1 MNSQKR
7 FSALLTAL
15 LALTVLLGGMAF
27 AQNSSKKAKDKD
39 AAAAQSGAKV
49 DLNTASETD
58 LNNLPGVG
66 PSTTK
71 KIIAGRPYSSV
82 DDLQKAGLTAKQI
95 DKIRGLT
102 TVSGGA
108 ATSASAKPTAS
119 TPATTSS
126 KKTKDT
132 SATTTAQSQSGA
144 KVDLNT
150 ASESDL
156 NALSGVGPA
165 TTKKIIAGRP
175 YSSVD
180 DLKKAGLTAK
190 QIEKIRDQA
199 TVSGG
204 AATTAA
210 TKPTASTPAPTQPP
224 PATASKGQ
232 MRTEEKQSTAS
243 AGMPQKDATA
253 TPAPPAGSGQVWVN
267 LDSKVYHKEGDRWY
281 GKTKNGKY
289 MSEADAQAAGY
300 RAAKK

>member
-1 MNSQKR
+1 MNSHRR
-7 FSALLTAL
+7 FSAHLLTVL

-27 AQNSSKKAKDKD
+27 AQSSTKKAKGKD
-39 AAAAQSGAKV
+39 ATATQTGGKV
-49 DLNTASETD
+49 DLNSASESD

-66 PSTTK
+66 PATTK

-82 DDLQKAGLTAKQI
+82 DDLQKAGLSAKQI
-95 DKIRGLT
+95 DKLRDLT

-108 ATSASAKPTAS
+108 ASTAAAKPAAS
-119 TPATTSS
+119 TPAATSS

-132 SATTTAQSQSGA
+132 TASAAPSGGR
-144 KVDLNT
+144 VDLNT
-150 ASESDL
+150 ASESEL
-156 NALSGVGPA
+156 NAMSGVGPA

-190 QIEKIRDQA
+190 QIDKIRDQA

-204 AATTAA
+204 AATSAASKPSATTA
-210 TKPTASTPAPTQPP
+210 APTQPTP

-243 AGMPQKDATA
+243 AGMPQKDVGTT
-253 TPAPPAGSGQVWVN
+253 TPPPAGSGQVWVN
-267 LDSKVYHKEGDRWY
+267 LDTKIYHKEGDRWY

-289 MSEADAQAAGY
+289 MTEAEAQAAGY
-300 RAAKK
+300 REAKK